1 MKDLKW
7 VTLVVAVAGFW
18 FSNPSL
24 LAQNEPATQI
34 NLAEPS
40 HQAQLSAV
48 LEGGIHDY
56 WDKKYLITVPDIG
69 AMVPDRPGVILYD
82 RYGVVARQATVWL
95 DGAKSVNVKDAAV
108 SPSGSLVVAG
118 WALNKDGAVATF
130 IAEIGSDDR
139 VRRIV
144 RTTPFTATYV
154 CALDD
159 GTVWAYGFERD
170 SHDMLVESAPRLR
183 QYSFEKGRLKSMLDP
198 STLPD
203 GQAFRET
210 WRPAQGRYLGEVS
223 LRCNSQTVVL
233 YHGGT
238 GDLVEFDLKE
248 NSMQLTKV
256 TALPGHKTFH
266 IMGFAL
272 TESGD
277 IFASFHDASNLKAPV
292 SGLFRLRRDNSG
304 GAKWVAVPGT
314 AGLYLKDSPIQKLWG
329 ADGDSLVYSRL
340 NDGRLYWTK

>member
-7 VTLVVAVAGFW
+7 VTLVLAVAGFW

-69 AMVPDRPGVILYD
+69 AMVPDRPGVILYE

-159 GTVWAYGFERD
+159 GTVWAYGFDRD
-170 SHDMLVESAPRLR
+170 AHDMLVESAPRLR
-183 QYSFEKGRLKSMLDP
+183 QYSFEKGRLQAVLNT

-203 GQAFRET
+203 AESNREAWRLAGANYVGQ
-210 WRPAQGRYLGEVS
+210 VNC
-223 LRCNSQTVVL
+223 RCNAKTVVL
-233 YHGGT
+233 YNGRT
-238 GDLVEFDLKE
+238 GELIEYERQRNALK
-248 NSMQLTKV
+248 LTKV
-256 TALPGHKTFH
+256 AALPVGRSFH
-266 IMGFAL
+266 I
-272 TESGD
+272 T
-277 IFASFHDASNLKAPV
+277 
-292 SGLFRLRRDNSG
+292 
-304 GAKWVAVPGT
+304 
-314 AGLYLKDSPIQKLWG
+314 
-329 ADGDSLVYSRL
+329 
-340 NDGRLYWTK
+340 